1 MAPPIKDTNIGPS
14 PTASNA
20 STGNVPNASDAAPKP
35 KQRKLNRTLPQ
46 LKRNAA
52 CIPCRRRRIKC
63 DAGKPHCSSCVRSY
77 HFLARTQPDEER
89 DARGIQCFYEED
101 AEDVDEDRHHAVH
114 MHSKGDNLKGASGSS
129 PMEMPRGTKRKG
141 TSVDEDPRD
150 VIKKLEEKV
159 AELQQALAA
168 TSMYSNPPGSSTTIT
183 SNAGCG
189 PAYVPPQQRSQPII
203 ETSSW
208 AGPTP
213 NQFPADFLSAPY
225 NPPDVAPTVSDTAA
239 IPPFNAPFVTPLGLP
254 QDGSAPQPT
263 GPPRRSTLPTSSD
276 DIDAE
281 AGRFSGPFLDI
292 LFPGWPPKLPTPSM
306 LDHLVETFFNMVP
319 SVPRV
324 LHRQT
329 FLTRLALPPTHADF
343 PHVALLH
350 AICATAAR
358 YTAAVKCRPVPE
370 AIEKTN
376 QDAKRAN
383 GKGLPYDDPADE
395 TCFSERNARYAMN
408 AMKFEHVSGRG
419 LLDML
424 QAMIVMGHWGQS
436 SAKWIEGWIII
447 GSGGRLAIC
456 LGLLDYQPDNFGMPA
471 LRQSILGP
479 PKTDA
484 EREERRAVM
493 YYIMTY
499 DCISAASSGW
509 PNSLPIEELTARM
522 PCHRNDFAKLDDIPE
537 NPQSYHSPD
546 LWTYHPVADGFNMML
561 KGVILLSRACR
572 FIRKCRNME
581 PADRL
586 IARQVPEFKQID
598 SDIAAFNLHFPPALR
613 YPVQYL
619 QGHAKGVDADLIAAH
634 LIPRIA
640 SIFLHEPFADVSD
653 PSCVSA
659 ARILMEARAVL
670 NIVYLVVS
678 SNADISYMVMPI
690 CSCNYFFTAAR
701 TLLLFYQRALE
712 TGDRSAAHSFR
723 NEIAVF
729 KIAFQALSS
738 RFAMGARHLIMIEM
752 VSTHIEE
759 ETLGRPLPESE
770 VVPRLP
776 AQPPA
781 WHVAYPDMR
790 RGYDPSGFPAE
801 EEPSE
806 PTTSRPGHPDAMAG
820 IKLDQLRSQQ
830 RQGSAMDHIH
840 NMSNNEGMDHRRD
853 YVSSPRGNFSASA
866 SASAGSTSQSPNGP
880 IVYVNW
886 QSVASHT
893 TEGHLP
899 PELQDPNMR
908 TQAQIHDPK
917 FSLL

>member
-1 MAPPIKDTNIGPS
+1 MAPP
-14 PTASNA
+14 
-20 STGNVPNASDAAPKP
+20 STSDAGPHPSASHADSNSSDAPKP

-89 DARGIQCFYEED
+89 DARGVQCFYEDD
-101 AEDVDEDRHHAVH
+101 AEDVDEDQHAAQ
-114 MHSKGDNLKGASGSS
+114 NTALPGSS
-129 PMEMPRGTKRKG
+129 SPSTLPRGTKRKDS
-141 TSVDEDPRD
+141 SVDEDPRD
-150 VIKKLEEKV
+150 VIRKLEEKV
-159 AELQQALAA
+159 AELQQALAS
-168 TSMYSNPPGSSTTIT
+168 TSMSGNPPNSSSTIIPDQ
-183 SNAGCG
+183 SQHR
-189 PAYVPPQQRSQPII
+189 PYVPPQRPV

-208 AGPTP
+208 TGPSP

-225 NPPDVAPTVSDTAA
+225 NPPGMAGGVPSTAA
-239 IPPFNAPFVTPLGLP
+239 IPPFNDPFSAPLDLS
-254 QDGSAPQPT
+254 QDSTGSIAPQPS
-263 GPPRRSTLPTSSD
+263 GPPRRSTQPTSAD

-281 AGRFSGPFLDI
+281 AGRFSGPFLEL
-292 LFPGWPPKLPTPSM
+292 LFPGWPAKLPTPSM

-324 LHRQT
+324 LHRQS
-329 FLTRLALPPTHADF
+329 FMTRLALPPTHAEF

-358 YTAAVKCRPVPE
+358 YTAAVKCRPVAE
-370 AIEKTN
+370 AVEKTN

-408 AMKFEHVSGRG
+408 ALRFEHVSGRG

-424 QAMIVMGHWGQS
+424 QAMIIMGHWGQS

-447 GSGGRLAIC
+447 GGGGRLAIC
-456 LGLLDYQPDNFGMPA
+456 LGLLDHQPDDFGMPA

-479 PKTDA
+479 PRTDA

-493 YYIMTY
+493 YYIMYY

-509 PNSLPIEELTARM
+509 PNTLPTEELTARM
-522 PCHRNDFAKLDDIPE
+522 PCHRNDFAKLDNIPA
-537 NPQSYHSPD
+537 NPQGYHSPD
-546 LWTYHPVADGFNMML
+546 LYTYHPVADGFNMML
-561 KGVILLSRACR
+561 K
-572 FIRKCRNME
+572 
-581 PADRL
+581 
-586 IARQVPEFKQID
+586 
-598 SDIAAFNLHFPPALR
+598 ALR
-613 YPVQYL
+613 DPVQYL

-653 PSCVSA
+653 PSCTSA
-659 ARILMEARAVL
+659 TRILMEARAVL

-690 CSCNYFFTAAR
+690 CSCDYFFTAAR

-712 TGDRSAAHSFR
+712 TGDRTAAYSYR

-738 RFAMGARHLIMIEM
+738 RFAMGARHLIMLEM
-752 VSTHIEE
+752 VSSHIEE
-759 ETLGRPLPESE
+759 ETLGHPLPEPSI
-770 VVPRLP
+770 VPRLP

-781 WHVAYPDMR
+781 WHVAAPSMR
-790 RGYDPSGFPAE
+790 RSYDPSGFPNE
-801 EEPSE
+801 EDSNEGVSME
-806 PTTSRPGHPDAMAG
+806 HAVT
-820 IKLDQLRSQQ
+820 INNLDQTAPQ
-830 RQGSAMDHIH
+830 RDLGLD
-840 NMSNNEGMDHRRD
+840 NNSRRVND
-853 YVSSPRGNFSASA
+853 GIIQSRNYVSSPRGSHTTSG
-866 SASAGSTSQSPNGP
+866 SGGSTGQSPGGP

-886 QSVASHT
+886 QTVASHST
-893 TEGHLP
+893 QGHLP
-899 PELQDPNMR
+899 PELQDPSMR
-908 TQAQIHDPK
+908 TQAQLHDPNYS
-917 FSLL
+917 SL